1 MKKLLFF
8 LLFINS
14 FFSNAQNAPTDQI
27 IEVDKFT
34 GLVNMEFPFDRSF
47 YIKMKVD
54 KDDNIS
60 TISFTRVYGSGRDLE
75 NNYGT
80 ILKKLNFREEPIE
93 GDTKKKFL
101 IIQMP
106 PLAPN
111 GLYDIL
117 IKRRLSGKSLL
128 ALFETDSLL
137 FYDNVGVEFSGV
149 KAIESLFSKN
159 SKNDSLIN
167 TEKHVMFI
175 NSLAKVDHGSCTT
188 FLAGSLSEQICSS
201 DAKTHNY
208 IKFYSKILAYT
219 WESNPISP
227 PYNLSAYKD
236 IFDSIQKPLY
246 DNLFLSEVVSSDL
259 TELNAKTKY
268 KNLINVISNLQVSSQ
283 DLTIY
288 QGSLNSL
295 VRLMSLNNNAVLWL
309 NGRASLSDE
318 LNIKMLKHFDFE
330 GRIKNISTNIRLL
343 NKTISELYLLGYSN
357 SLIANDANDV
367 IIEIQNLVTKL
378 EAIKKN
384 MNSIIQTIHKL
395 ENFATK
401 EFILTN
407 TYFSKVSTE
416 AGKWVLPD
424 FGVVFAPSNKS
435 NNILRPFL
443 GANINF
449 GPVDKDIKT
458 RFMSDSIAPGSSKVG
473 RYVRNHF
480 SMLLGVSIGTI
491 KEEGVREDL
500 LNGINIMT
508 GLSYRVGHVVRVS
521 GGALWFNGVDPNPTI
536 SDKKIKA
543 LGYISISFDIDFK
556 NASGST
562 LNKLF

>member
-1 MKKLLFF
+1 
-8 LLFINS
+8 
-14 FFSNAQNAPTDQI
+14 
-27 IEVDKFT
+27 
-34 GLVNMEFPFDRSF
+34 
-47 YIKMKVD
+47 
-54 KDDNIS
+54 
-60 TISFTRVYGSGRDLE
+60 
-75 NNYGT
+75 
-80 ILKKLNFREEPIE
+80 
-93 GDTKKKFL
+93 
-101 IIQMP
+101 
-106 PLAPN
+106 
-111 GLYDIL
+111 
-117 IKRRLSGKSLL
+117 
-128 ALFETDSLL
+128 
-137 FYDNVGVEFSGV
+137 
-149 KAIESLFSKN
+149 
-159 SKNDSLIN
+159 
-167 TEKHVMFI
+167 
-175 NSLAKVDHGSCTT
+175 
-188 FLAGSLSEQICSS
+188 
-201 DAKTHNY
+201 
-208 IKFYSKILAYT
+208 
-219 WESNPISP
+219 
-227 PYNLSAYKD
+227 
-236 IFDSIQKPLY
+236 
-246 DNLFLSEVVSSDL
+246 
-259 TELNAKTKY
+259 
-268 KNLINVISNLQVSSQ
+268 
-283 DLTIY
+283 
-288 QGSLNSL
+288 
-295 VRLMSLNNNAVLWL
+295 
-309 NGRASLSDE
+309 
-318 LNIKMLKHFDFE
+318 
-330 GRIKNISTNIRLL
+330 
-343 NKTISELYLLGYSN
+343 
-357 SLIANDANDV
+357 
-367 IIEIQNLVTKL
+367 
-378 EAIKKN
+378 

-435 NNILRPFL
+435 NNILIPFL